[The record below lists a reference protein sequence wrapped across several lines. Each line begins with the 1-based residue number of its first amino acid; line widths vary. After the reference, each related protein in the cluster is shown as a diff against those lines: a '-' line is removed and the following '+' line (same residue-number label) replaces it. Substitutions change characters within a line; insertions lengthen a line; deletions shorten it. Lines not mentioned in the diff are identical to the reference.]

1 MENKNIII
9 ILLVIIVILLVAVF
23 GMMMLQSNAKSTTIE
38 IKQTNRTVDDNLF
51 SVNVLDS
58 KGNALSDVMINLS
71 IEDAN
76 GKVIIDEEV
85 PLDPEGLSVFDFDL
99 EKGKY
104 VVKASFD
111 GDEKHSGSSTT
122 YNLDV
127 EKVTPTLS
135 EEELIEMEYPE
146 YSSEF
151 GHYRTIETQQEL
163 ALIETSNGNQYVFG
177 GDGAYTFAGY
187 DSQGYIQLGD
197 YVGKY

>member
-9 ILLVIIVILLVAVF
+9 ILLVIIVILLAAVF
-23 GMMMLQSNAKSTTIE
+23 GMMMLQSNDNSTSIE
-38 IKQTNRTVDDNLF
+38 IKQTNLTVDDNLF

-71 IEDAN
+71 IEDED

-104 VVKASFD
+104 IVKASFD
-111 GDEKHSGSSTT
+111 GNEKYSGSSTT
-122 YNLDV
+122 YNLDI

-135 EEELIEMEYPE
+135 DDELVETEYPE
-146 YSSEF
+146 YSSVF
-151 GHYRTIETQQEL
+151 GHYKTIESQQEL
-163 ALIETSNGNQYVFG
+163 ALIETSNGNQYVLA
-177 GDGAYTFAGY
+177 GDGYYTYGGH
-187 DSQGYIQLGD
+187 DSQGNIQLGS